1 MIQYIYISMLGMGG
15 ANSLSSKRR
24 ELIKAVFNANPK
36 AILYVNC
43 KWCIQLKYDADLR
56 KLMKSG
62 FLKQIRNGTKTSNH
76 TYLVKA

>member
-1 MIQYIYISMLGMGG
+1 MNYIYVSMIGMGY

-24 ELIKAVFNANPK
+24 ELIKAVFNANPG
-36 AILYVNC
+36 AMLCVNR

-56 KLMKSG
+56 RLVKSG
-62 FLKQIRNGTKTSNH
+62 FLKQIRSGNKTSKH